1 MDIQHK
7 ILVVEDEPM
16 DRLAIVKM
24 MEKKFLSEH
33 ISNAENGKVALE
45 FVKKNNLDAI
55 FTDIRMPEMDGIEF
69 IKEVRKFNTDVT
81 IVVISAFESRLFNMN
96 LNEYNIK
103 TWILKPI
110 TMRCSG
116 FITLDIIWKK

>member
-110 TMRCSG
+110 TMVNLFDAVDSLHW
-116 FITLDIIWKK
+116 T